1 MIKTHANYF
10 NKCNGIK
17 LIYLGGELMIIM
29 YNQVK
34 IYNILTNNWNSYN
47 IIKHDQKLLVSNKEC
62 CIYKNKI
69 YVTQSYWDNNNEIKK
84 YNSFPLLIL
93 EYNDSKFILTQFNS
107 SSMLI
112 KSRKGHSMIAFND
125 KLWVAG
131 GKHQDEYLN
140 DLEVFDFEIGLWKTQ
155 INKMNRK
162 RINFKLQVINH
173 TLYAIGGD
181 IDYDDFLIT
190 IEKYDH
196 LKDTWNII
204 TNKNIISFYSF
215 VVMENKI
222 FLFTNN
228 INEHNHIYCEIYDT
242 INNNWT
248 KTNINIHFF
257 ENAHLD
263 LISTN

>member
-1 MIKTHANYF
+1 
-10 NKCNGIK
+10 
-17 LIYLGGELMIIM
+17 
-29 YNQVK
+29 
-34 IYNILTNNWNSYN
+34 
-47 IIKHDQKLLVSNKEC
+47 
-62 CIYKNKI
+62 
-69 YVTQSYWDNNNEIKK
+69 
-84 YNSFPLLIL
+84 
-93 EYNDSKFILTQFNS
+93 
-107 SSMLI
+107 MLI
-112 KSRKGHSMIAFND
+112 KPRKGHSMIAFND

-131 GKHQDEYLN
+131 GKHEDEYLN

-162 RINFKLQVINH
+162 RINFKLEMINH